1 MNEME
6 VFKELVKRM
15 PGLPEMQPK
24 QLGQMR
30 FVGQAAVQF
39 MNSYIRAIDNGADL
53 GKQREEAMA
62 DKRDLQ
68 ETLNQVDNRIGVLYE
83 PLPQKRVIQVPTKQ
97 EDGSVLRA
105 PIVLE
110 VGEKTKQEFREES
123 GITNDAAQD
132 AVLIHK
138 NPDVVEK
145 VMAEAQEK
153 DDVPSRAEIVTAIRE
168 KNFKESQTK
177 ATPISHSK
185 LFLTLEEHKYLKNI
199 EKAGK
204 LIKDIPEAIS
214 DEAFPEIK
222 KALLS
227 LEQSIH
233 DVIGE

>member
-39 MNSYIRAIDNGADL
+39 MDSYIRAIDNGADL
-53 GKQREEAMA
+53 GKQREEAIA
-62 DKRDLQ
+62 DQRDLREQ
-68 ETLNQVDNRIGVLYE
+68 LNQVDARVGEMYE
-83 PLPQKRVIQVPTKQ
+83 PLPKKVVTSAAPKKGERNRRSVVATTDGQTK
-97 EDGSVLRA
+97 ED
-105 PIVLE
+105 
-110 VGEKTKQEFREES
+110 FRKET
-123 GITNDAAQD
+123 GITEKPAQE

-138 NPDVVEK
+138 NPDVVK
-145 VMAEAQEK
+145 TVMADAKEK
-153 DDVPSRAEIVTAIRE
+153 DDVPSRTEIVTAIRE
-168 KNFKESQTK
+168 KNLKKSQDNS
-177 ATPISHSK
+177 TPIAHSK
-185 LFLTLEEHKYLKNI
+185 LFLTLEEQKYLKNI

-227 LEQSIH
+227 LEKTIH
-233 DVIGE
+233 KIIGE